1 MRIEPPPSEPCASV
15 PMPAASAAAAPP
27 LDPPGVRVSSYG
39 LRVAPNRRFSV
50 VGRAPIS
57 GVFVLPI
64 STAPARRRRATQA
77 ASEPGMLPANAS
89 EP

>member
-1 MRIEPPPSEPCASV
+1 MRIEPPPSEPWASV

-27 LDPPGVRVSSYG
+27 LEPPGVRVVSCG
-39 LRVAPNRRFSV
+39 LRVGPKSRFSV
-50 VGRAPIS
+50 VGRKPIS

-64 STAPARRRRATQA
+64 STAPARRRRAMQA
-77 ASEPGMLPANAS
+77 ASPAGMLSANAR

>member
-15 PMPAASAAAAPP
+15 PMPAASAAPAPP
-27 LDPPGVRVSSYG
+27 LEPPGVRVVSCG
-39 LRVAPNRRFSV
+39 LSVAPKSSFSV
-50 VGRAPIS
+50 VGRAPSS
-57 GVFVLPI
+57 GVLLLPI

-77 ASEPGMLPANAS
+77 ASEDGRLPANGR

>member
-1 MRIEPPPSEPCASV
+1 MRIEPPPSEPWASV

-27 LDPPGVRVSSYG
+27 LEPPGVRVASCG
-39 LRVAPNRRFSV
+39 LRVAPKSSFSV

-57 GVFVLPI
+57 GVLVLPI
-64 STAPARRRRATQA
+64 STAPARRSRAMQA
-77 ASEPGMLPANAS
+77 ASDDGTLSANAR